1 MPDWK
6 PEIIRCLAS
15 LNLDPAREA
24 EIAEELAQHLEDRYQ
39 ELLASGKTDDQA
51 FRASVDEL
59 TAENLLARRLKSV
72 EKEKY
77 REPIVQPIEREGA
90 MCNLFAGVVQDLRFA
105 FRMLWKSPGFTL
117 VAVLT
122 LALGI
127 GANTAIFSVVQ
138 TVLLRPLP
146 YPQPNQL
153 VQIWNTY
160 PPIFPQGGLSP
171 GDMAD
176 WRLQATSFSESAGY
190 AEFAQQFNLTG
201 DGEPQRISVG
211 VASASLFPML
221 GIRPVAG
228 RLFVDEE
235 DKAGSAP
242 VVLLTHHLWQARY
255 GGDPAVVG
263 KAIALD
269 DRRYIVI
276 GVLPA
281 SFRLQ
286 RERDLWLPLGQ
297 FPDDLTEH
305 VHHGIILLG
314 RLKPG
319 VTLAQAQAEME
330 SLNRQEAIAYP
341 AAHKGFGVKV
351 TPLEDPDAARLR
363 KTLLVLSGA
372 VGFVLL
378 IACAN
383 IVNLLLS
390 RNATRRRELAVR
402 SALGARR
409 WRLLRQML
417 TETLLLCVIG
427 GLVGLVL
434 AVLELKLLIS
444 FAPAQLLSLQD
455 VHLDLP
461 VLAFTALLCIL
472 ASVVCAV
479 LPASQALGGSLATT
493 LNEGS
498 KGTGGFGSHK
508 VHNALIISEIALAT
522 VPLIAAALLIRSF
535 ERLLD
540 VNPGFQRD
548 HALTLEIPQA
558 ELSFAQQNAQTDQEA
573 FQRLG
578 RQALEFEQI
587 AARIQAL
594 PGVKSVGGVDVM
606 PLGSEEVEVSRFV
619 IEGQPVPATGALPI
633 AEFRFASLGYFSTMG
648 IPLLRGR
655 LLTQEDWPSPNIL
668 INENMARRFWPDS
681 DPIGKRVNFCSLDP
695 KPCWSPVVGVVGNV
709 HQFGLDNPPTYDV
722 YFSGGWK
729 QSVVIR
735 TASDPTS
742 LAASVVDVIHKV
754 DPKLPVTKV
763 LTMDNL
769 LLDSVAP
776 RRFSMVLVGIFA
788 SLALLLSAAGVYGVM
803 SYAVAQ
809 RTREIGL
816 RMALGAL
823 PRSVL
828 GLIVAR
834 AIRLALIGIVLG
846 IAGALALAHLLA
858 ALLYGVR
865 PTDPATFAG
874 VAFVLLLVALLA
886 CYLPAHR
893 AMRVDP
899 MVALRYE

>member
-6 PEIIRCLAS
+6 PEIIRS
-15 LNLDPAREA
+15 LSPLHLSPAREA
-24 EIAEELAQHLEDRYQ
+24 EITEELAQHLEDRYQ
-39 ELLASGKTDDQA
+39 ELLAGGLGDDQA
-51 FRASVDEL
+51 FRTTVEEL
-59 TAENLLARRLKSV
+59 RGENLLTRSLKPIV
-72 EKEKY
+72 KEKY
-77 REPIVQPIEREGA
+77 REPIAQGDATP
-90 MCNLFAGVVQDLRFA
+90 NLFAGLLQDVRFA
-105 FRMLWKSPGFTL
+105 LRMLRKSRGFTA

-146 YPQPNQL
+146 YPQPSQL
-153 VQIWNTY
+153 VQVWNTY

-176 WRLQATSFSESAGY
+176 WRRQATSFSETAGY
-190 AEFAQQFNLTG
+190 AEFPQQFNLTG
-201 DGEPQRISVG
+201 DGEPQRITVG

-228 RLFVDEE
+228 RLFVNEE

-242 VVLLTHHLWQARY
+242 VALLTHHLWQARY
-255 GGDPAVVG
+255 SGDPGIVG

-269 DRRYIVI
+269 DHRYIVV

-305 VHHGIILLG
+305 VHHGIILLA

-330 SLNRQEAIAYP
+330 TLNHQEAIAYP

-351 TPLEDPDAARLR
+351 TPLEDPDAVSLR

-383 IVNLLLS
+383 IVNLLLA
-390 RNATRRRELAVR
+390 RNAARRRELAVR

-417 TETLLLCVIG
+417 TETLLLCLIG

-461 VLAFTALLCIL
+461 VLAFTAALCFL
-472 ASVVCAV
+472 ASVICAV
-479 LPASQALGGSLATT
+479 LPASQALGGNLAAT

-498 KGTGGFGSHK
+498 KGAGGFGGHR
-508 VHNALIISEIALAT
+508 VHNVLVISEIALAAI
-522 VPLIAAALLIRSF
+522 PLIAAVLLIRSF

-540 VNPGFQRD
+540 VNPGFHRD
-548 HALTLEIPQA
+548 HSLTLEIPQA
-558 ELSFAQQNAQTDQEA
+558 QLSFAEQNAETEQQG
-573 FQRLG
+573 FQRLS
-578 RQALEFEQI
+578 REALEFEQI

-606 PLGSEEVEVSRFV
+606 PLGSEEVQASRFV
-619 IEGQPVPATGALPI
+619 IEGQPIPPSGALPI
-633 AEFRFASLGYFSTMG
+633 AEFRSASLGYFSTMG

-655 LLTQEDWPSPNIL
+655 LLTQDDWPSTNFL
-668 INENMARRFWPDS
+668 INENMARHFWTDS
-681 DPIGKRVNFCSLDP
+681 DPIGKRVNFCWFDP
-695 KPCWSPVVGVVGNV
+695 KPCWYQIVGVVGNV
-709 HQFGLDNPPTYDV
+709 HQFGLENPPTYDV

-729 QSVVIR
+729 QSLIIR
-735 TASDPTS
+735 TASDPAS
-742 LAASVVDVIHKV
+742 LAPSVVDVIHKV

-769 LLDSVAP
+769 LLDSVSP

-803 SYAVAQ
+803 SYAVVQ

-834 AIRLALIGIVLG
+834 AVRLALIGIVVG

-858 ALLYGVR
+858 TLLYGVR
-865 PTDPATFAG
+865 PTDPVTFAG

-899 MVALRYE
+899 IVALRYE

>member
-6 PEIIRCLAS
+6 PEILHSLAP

-24 EIAEELAQHLEDRYQ
+24 EIAEELAQHLEDRYE
-39 ELLASGKTDDQA
+39 ELLASGKTDDEAFQA
-51 FRASVDEL
+51 TVEEL
-59 TAENLLARRLKSV
+59 KAENLLARGLKPV
-72 EKEKY
+72 EKKKY
-77 REPIVQPIEREGA
+77 REPLVQDVAGR
-90 MCNLFAGVVQDLRFA
+90 NLFAGVVQDIRFA
-105 FRMLWKSPGFTL
+105 LRMLRKSPGFAA

-138 TVLLRPLP
+138 AVLLRPLP

-153 VQIWNTY
+153 VQVWNTY

-176 WRLQATSFSESAGY
+176 WRQQAASFSETAGY

-201 DGEPQRISVG
+201 DGEPQRITVG

-228 RLFVDEE
+228 RLFVNEE

-242 VVLLTHHLWQARY
+242 VVLVTHHLWQSRY

-269 DRRYIVI
+269 DRRYIVV

-281 SFRLQ
+281 NFLLQ

-297 FPDDLTEH
+297 FPDDLAEH

-314 RLKPG
+314 RLRPG
-319 VTLAQAQAEME
+319 VTLAQAQAEIE
-330 SLNRQEAIAYP
+330 TLNRQEAITYP

-351 TPLEDPDAARLR
+351 TPLEDPDATSLR

-383 IVNLLLS
+383 IVNLLLA
-390 RNATRRRELAVR
+390 RNAARRRELAVR

-417 TETLLLCVIG
+417 TETLLLCAIG

-455 VHLDLP
+455 VHLNLP
-461 VLAFTALLCIL
+461 VLAFTAALCIL
-472 ASVVCAV
+472 AGVICAV
-479 LPASQALGGSLATT
+479 IPASQALGSSLATT

-498 KGTGGFGSHK
+498 KGTGGLGSHR
-508 VHNALIISEIALAT
+508 VHGALVISEIALAT
-522 VPLIAAALLIRSF
+522 VPLIAAVLLIRSF
-535 ERLLD
+535 DRLLD
-540 VNPGFQRD
+540 VNPGFHRD

-558 ELSFAQQNAQTDQEA
+558 QLSFAEQNAETDQQES
-573 FQRLG
+573 QRMG
-578 RQALEFEQI
+578 RQALVFEQI

-594 PGVKSVGGVDVM
+594 PGVKGVGGIDVM
-606 PLGSEEVEVSRFV
+606 PLASEEVQVSRFT
-619 IEGQPVPATGALPI
+619 IEGQPIPPSGALPVV
-633 AEFRFASLGYFSTMG
+633 EFRSSSLGYFSTMG
-648 IPLLRGR
+648 IALLRGR
-655 LLTQEDWPSPNIL
+655 LLTQDDWSSTNIL
-668 INENMARRFWPDS
+668 INENMAHHFWPEG
-681 DPIGKRVNFCSLDP
+681 DPTGKRVNFCTLDP
-695 KPCWSPVVGVVGNV
+695 KPCWYQIVGVVGNV
-709 HQFGLDNPPTYDV
+709 HQFGLENPPTYDV

-729 QSVVIR
+729 QSLIIR
-735 TASDPTS
+735 TATDPAV
-742 LAASVVDVIHKV
+742 LAPSVVDVIHKV

-823 PRSVL
+823 PCSVL

-834 AIRLALIGIVLG
+834 AIRLALIGILVGLT
-846 IAGALALAHLLA
+846 GALALAHLLTT
-858 ALLYGVR
+858 LLYGVR
-865 PTDPATFAG
+865 PTDPFTFAA

-899 MVALRYE
+899 IVALHYE